1 MLEPALQ
8 SYTIYSKS
16 LPLQSLTLKVPPPS
30 PPPSFARF
38 CDTRISSNN
47 IILNFKQERW
57 KVFTSTTASRLRDL
71 CREVQLSMCGR
82 PRNHAI
88 VQIRPRVR
96 NNGNMNLNLA
106 AIRIMGLIAHKSK
119 VSFRC
124 KVIVYYIYIYIKY
137 F

>member
-1 MLEPALQ
+1 M
-8 SYTIYSKS
+8 
-16 LPLQSLTLKVPPPS
+16 
-30 PPPSFARF
+30 
-38 CDTRISSNN
+38 
-47 IILNFKQERW
+47 
-57 KVFTSTTASRLRDL
+57 FTSTTASRLRDL

-88 VQIRPRVR
+88 EQIRPRVR